1 MLSQDAP
8 AAHPA
13 AAMDYP
19 AEIYRLN
26 LTYLIAARDAL
37 LNCGQDYAE
46 MAFGLEEPLRSWL
59 VRASG
64 TEIHEL
70 AGTRSLLFTLRLP
83 PGRAGARILAGCA
96 RGREAALAARMHALQ
111 HLLGGADAGAAA

>member
-37 LNCGQDYAE
+37 LNC
-46 MAFGLEEPLRSWL
+46 
-59 VRASG
+59 
-64 TEIHEL
+64 
-70 AGTRSLLFTLRLP
+70 
-83 PGRAGARILAGCA
+83 ARILAGCA

-111 HLLGGADAGAAA
+111 HLLGGEDAGAAA

>member
-1 MLSQDAP
+1 MLSKDAP
-8 AAHPA
+8 QAHPA
-13 AAMDYP
+13 TAMDYP

-46 MAFGLEEPLRSWL
+46 MAFGLEDPLRSWL
-59 VRASG
+59 PSASG
-64 TEIHEL
+64 TAIHEL
-70 AGTRSLLFTLRLP
+70 AGTQALLFARRLP
-83 PGRAGARILAGCA
+83 RGRAGERILAGCA

-111 HLLGGADAGAAA
+111 HMLGGEDAGAAA